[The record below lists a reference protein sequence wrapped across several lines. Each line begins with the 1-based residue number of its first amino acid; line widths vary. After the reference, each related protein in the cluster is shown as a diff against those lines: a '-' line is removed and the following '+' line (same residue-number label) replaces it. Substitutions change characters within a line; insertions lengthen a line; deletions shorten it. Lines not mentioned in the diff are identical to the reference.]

1 MTGISSEMQ
10 SRIMRRTPRRGL
22 TLIPV
27 LVSIV
32 LLSIFLG
39 LLAQRQVRGH
49 QLARRA
55 ERKAVAVQVA
65 RSERD
70 RISALKKAGKTV
82 ASGRR
87 VLTGADIS
95 SLAEPVAIEIAA
107 AAAGKSGHRV
117 TVKIPA
123 DALANF
129 VSEALDVP

>member
-1 MTGISSEMQ
+1 MTFISCKMQ
-10 SRIMRRTPRRGL
+10 SKIMRQNRRRGL

-55 ERKAVAVQVA
+55 ERKAVATQVA

-82 ASGRR
+82 ATGRR
-87 VLTGADIS
+87 VLTGVDVNA
-95 SLAEPVAIEIAA
+95 LAEPVAIEIAA
-107 AAAGKSGHRV
+107 AAAGKTGHRV
-117 TVKIPA
+117 MVKIPA
-123 DALANF
+123 DAAANF